1 MPSYTASTP
10 TERPDH
16 VDPGDYQVEV
26 IDAVESVS
34 KTGHEMIELK
44 LKTLLG
50 SYLYDFLVFI
60 PNAFWKI
67 DSFRAATGEEVSPDE
82 EVEIIADDLIGRT
95 GKARLAVEEFNGKKR
110 NKVAAWLPPKPGGQ
124 TASRPIAKSTAKPA
138 SQPQATTEDDDIPF

>member
-16 VDPGDYQVEV
+16 VEPGDYPVEV
-26 IDAVESVS
+26 IDANETVS

-44 LKTLLG
+44 LKTSAG

-67 DSFRAATGEEVSPDE
+67 DSFRAATGETVSPE
-82 EVEIIADDLIGRT
+82 EDVEITADDLIGRT
-95 GKARLAVEEFNGKKR
+95 GKARLTVEEYNGKKR
-110 NKVAAWLPPKPGGQ
+110 NKVVAWIVGN
-124 TASRPIAKSTAKPA
+124 AKPA
-138 SQPQATTEDDDIPF
+138 AQPQPARRSDNEPF

>member
-10 TERPDH
+10 TERPDF

-26 IDAVESVS
+26 IDAIETVS

-44 LKTLLG
+44 LKTSVG

-67 DSFRAATGEEVSPDE
+67 DSFRAATGEEVTPEDD
-82 EVEIIADDLIGRT
+82 VEITADDLIGRT
-95 GKARLAVEEFNGKKR
+95 GTTRLIVEEYNGKKR
-110 NKVAAWLPPKPGGQ
+110 NKVAAWLTQRTG
-124 TASRPIAKSTAKPA
+124 SKPA
-138 SQPQATTEDDDIPF
+138 ATPAATPPTKPQPQSDEDDNIPF

>member
-16 VDPGDYQVEV
+16 VEPGDYPVEV
-26 IDAVESVS
+26 IDANETVS

-44 LKTLLG
+44 LKTSAG

-60 PNAFWKI
+60 PNAYWKI
-67 DSFRAATGEEVSPDE
+67 DSFRAATGEVVTPED

-95 GKARLAVEEFNGKKR
+95 GTVRLIVEEYKGKKR
-110 NKVAAWLPPKPGGQ
+110 NKVAAWLAPKSGSMP
-124 TASRPIAKSTAKPA
+124 AAKPA
-138 SQPQATTEDDDIPF
+138 AQPQPQADEDDNIPF

>member
-16 VDPGDYQVEV
+16 VEPGDYPVEV
-26 IDAVESVS
+26 IDANETVS

-44 LKTLLG
+44 LKTSAG

-67 DSFRAATGEEVSPDE
+67 DSFRAATGEAVTPGQD
-82 EVEIIADDLIGRT
+82 VEITADDLIGRT
-95 GKARLAVEEFNGKKR
+95 GTVRLIVEEYKGKKR
-110 NKVAAWLPPKPGGQ
+110 NKVAAWLAPKAGHMP
-124 TASRPIAKSTAKPA
+124 AKSTPAAKPA
-138 SQPQATTEDDDIPF
+138 AQPQPQSDEDDNIPF

>member
-10 TERPDH
+10 TERPDF

-26 IDAVESVS
+26 IDAIETVS

-44 LKTLLG
+44 LRTSPG

-67 DSFRAATGEEVSPDE
+67 DSFRAATGEVVSPE
-82 EVEIIADDLIGRT
+82 EDVEITADDLIGRT
-95 GKARLAVEEFNGKKR
+95 GKARLSVEEYNGKKR
-110 NKVAAWLPPKPGGQ
+110 NKVTAWLVPTATSNPKP
-124 TASRPIAKSTAKPA
+124 
-138 SQPQATTEDDDIPF
+138 QAARRHENNPF

>member
-10 TERPDH
+10 TERPDF

-26 IDAVESVS
+26 IDAIETVS

-67 DSFRAATGEEVSPDE
+67 DSFRAATGETVSPEE

-95 GKARLAVEEFNGKKR
+95 GKARLTVEEYNGKKR
-110 NKVAAWLPPKPGGQ
+110 NKVVAWLTSKPGAS
-124 TASRPIAKSTAKPA
+124 TAPKSTAKTAPRN
-138 SQPQATTEDDDIPF
+138 SNEPF

>member
-16 VDPGDYQVEV
+16 VEPGDYPVEV
-26 IDAVESVS
+26 IDANETVS

-44 LKTLLG
+44 LKTSAG

-60 PNAFWKI
+60 PNAYWKI
-67 DSFRAATGEEVSPDE
+67 DSFRAATGEVVTPED

-95 GKARLAVEEFNGKKR
+95 GTVRLIVEEYKGKKR
-110 NKVAAWLPPKPGGQ
+110 NKVAAWLAPKSGSMPAAKPTAQPKP
-124 TASRPIAKSTAKPA
+124 
-138 SQPQATTEDDDIPF
+138 QADEDDNIPF